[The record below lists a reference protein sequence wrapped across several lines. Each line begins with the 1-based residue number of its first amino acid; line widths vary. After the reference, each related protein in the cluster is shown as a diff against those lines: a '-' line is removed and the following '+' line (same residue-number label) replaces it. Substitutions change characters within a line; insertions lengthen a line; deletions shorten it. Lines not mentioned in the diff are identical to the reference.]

1 MRRRVLVVLMIYS
14 TVVVLA
20 LSVPLGLL
28 LGRERAQRFG
38 ENRASTATYFAEL
51 SSREDESG
59 DSRIRESVQRYNSL
73 YGEGIVVVDRTGE
86 VRAAAGLDTTRTD
99 IQQAIAGAL
108 RNQRG
113 RLPSS
118 VTPWSPSSVLV
129 AAPVGG
135 GTQVDGAVVI
145 AASTDTAR
153 RDVTVGWAVIAAGA
167 LLILAT
173 VALIAATLS
182 RWVVRPLTALS
193 MRVQSFGNAFH
204 DRPPLDDAP
213 RVESDTHVGPPE
225 VRALSRAF
233 DAMAGDVENATAAQ
247 RRLVADTAHALR
259 NPLAALRI
267 RLDVLGM
274 RIPESVTEAH
284 LRTTLEVDRLDSVVE
299 DLLVLAAAE
308 TPTPRRDPGC
318 DVLFVLTDRVQF
330 WSSAM
335 TAAGLTVHIAQS
347 DPGVDYRGAV
357 SEDDLVRM
365 LDAVLSNAAKYAGA
379 GADVDIECRAVG
391 DHITVSIAD
400 TGPGV
405 PADERPLITD
415 RFFRASSAHGVGTG
429 LGLAIVHA
437 LIERVG
443 GRLEV
448 DAHRPSGLI
457 VRLGLPRNDIPND
470 RNAPLS

>member
-1 MRRRVLVVLMIYS
+1 MRRRVLVVLMVYS
-14 TVVVLA
+14 AVVVLA

-38 ENRASTATYFAEL
+38 ENRAAAATYFAEL

-59 DSRIRESVQRYNSL
+59 DSRIRESVQRYNDL
-73 YGEGIVVVDRTGE
+73 YGEGIVVVDRTGA
-86 VRAAAGLDTTRTD
+86 VRAASGLDTTRTD
-99 IQQAIAGAL
+99 VQQAVAGAL

-113 RLPSS
+113 GLPSS

-129 AAPVGG
+129 AAPIGG

-145 AASTDTAR
+145 AASTDAAR
-153 RDVTVGWAVIAAGA
+153 RDVAIGWAVIAVGA

-173 VALIAATLS
+173 VALIAAALS
-182 RWVVRPLTALS
+182 RWVVRPLTSLS
-193 MRVQSFGNAFH
+193 MRVQSFGDAFH
-204 DRPPLDDAP
+204 DRRPLDDSP
-213 RVESDTHVGPPE
+213 RLESDAHVGPPE

-233 DAMAGDVENATAAQ
+233 DAMADDVENATAAQ

-274 RIPESVTEAH
+274 RVPESVAEAH
-284 LRTTLEVDRLDSVVE
+284 QRTTLEVDRLDSVVE

-308 TPTPRRDPGC
+308 TPVLHRETAC
-318 DVLFVLTDRVQF
+318 DVLFVLTDRVRF
-330 WSSAM
+330 WSNAL
-335 TAAGLTVHIAQS
+335 TVAGLTVRVADP
-347 DPGVDYRGAV
+347 DPGADHTAAV
-357 SEDDLVRM
+357 PEEDLVRM
-365 LDAVLSNAAKYAGA
+365 LDAILSNVTKYAGS
-379 GADVDIECRAVG
+379 GADVDIDCRAG
-391 DHITVSIAD
+391 DDHVVVSITD

-405 PADERPLITD
+405 SAAELPMIAD
-415 RFFRASSAHGVGTG
+415 RFFRASSAHGTGTG
-429 LGLAIVHA
+429 LGLAIVAA

-457 VRLGLPRNDIPND
+457 VRMLLPRHGSSVS
-470 RNAPLS
+470 LS

>member
-14 TVVVLA
+14 TVVVLS
-20 LSVPLGLL
+20 LSVPLGFL

-38 ENRASTATYFAEL
+38 ENRAAAATYFAEL

-59 DSRIRESVQRYNSL
+59 DARIRESVQRYNSV

-86 VRAAAGLDTTRTD
+86 IRAASGLDTTRPD
-99 IQQAIAGAL
+99 VQQAVAGAL

-113 RLPSS
+113 RLLSS

-145 AASTDTAR
+145 AASTDAAR
-153 RDVTVGWAVIAAGA
+153 RDVAVGWTVVAAGA
-167 LLILAT
+167 VLILAT
-173 VALIAATLS
+173 VAVIAAALS

-193 MRVQSFGNAFH
+193 MRVTSFGSAFH
-204 DRPPLDDAP
+204 DGPPLDDAP
-213 RVESDTHVGPPE
+213 PVETDVHVGPPE

-233 DAMAGDVENATAAQ
+233 DAMAENVENATAAQ

-274 RIPESVTEAH
+274 RVPESAIEAH

-308 TPTPRRDPGC
+308 TPTLRRNIEC
-318 DVLFVLTDRVQF
+318 DVRFVLADRVQF
-330 WSSAM
+330 WSSA
-335 TAAGLTVHIAQS
+335 TTVAGLTVHVADS
-347 DPGVDYRGAV
+347 DPAADYRA
-357 SEDDLVRM
+357 EIPEEDLVRM
-365 LDAVLSNAAKYAGA
+365 LDAILSNATKYAGP
-379 GADVDIECRAVG
+379 GADVDIECRADA
-391 DHITVSIAD
+391 DHVTVSIAD

-405 PADERPLITD
+405 IAGELPMIVD

-448 DAHRPSGLI
+448 DARRPSGLI
-457 VRLGLPRNDIPND
+457 VRLLLPRHDETGS
-470 RNAPLS
+470 LS